1 MAHLIRRG
9 LQEDG
14 YAVEVASTGPDAVWH
29 ATEFDYDAVVLDRM
43 LPGFDGLEACRQLR
57 AARRWAPV
65 LMLTAR
71 DGIDDRV
78 AGLDAGADDYLVKPF
93 SFAELSARL
102 RALMRRGSPERP
114 VELAVGGCDCLPRPA
129 CCSGSSCR
137 GTRCCPWQGAY
148 ALLVRRLPV
157 AVLAVLVVAAGGFS

>member
-1 MAHLIRRG
+1 MRVLVVEDEPRMAHLIRRG

-43 LPGFDGLEACRQLR
+43 LPGFDGLEVCRQLR

-114 VELAVGGCDCLPRPA
+114 VELAVGGLRRTRQAVARGATRSSSSSRRRSSRCSN
-129 CCSGSSCR
+129 CCC
-137 GTRCCPWQGAY
+137 GTRTRC
-148 ALLVRRLPV
+148 
-157 AVLAVLVVAAGGFS
+157 